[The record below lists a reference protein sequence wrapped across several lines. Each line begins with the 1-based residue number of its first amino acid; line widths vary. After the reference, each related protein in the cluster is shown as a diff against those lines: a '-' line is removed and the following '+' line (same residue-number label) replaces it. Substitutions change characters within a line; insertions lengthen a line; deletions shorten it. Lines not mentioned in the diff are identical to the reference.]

1 MIPVALKMCKPLSK
15 LDVQCVYKN
24 KKKVGK
30 CTKYTEPTIVIL
42 NQAGR
47 IALMLLSAASCNSA
61 RFGLVDP
68 PEISNFIRN
77 SLVLRLHHT
86 LDSSFCTFT
95 TDTYNKGLENS
106 YILRTFDA
114 CMRTSNFHTRGLSSH
129 LVQTQKVLMQEKQY
143 KLDDWIRNS
152 LFLQDCILSQI
163 ITYLYF
169 SACKFLVHE

>member
-15 LDVQCVYKN
+15 LDVSIRTN
-24 KKKVGK
+24 KKVGK
-30 CTKYTEPTIVIL
+30 CIKYTEPTIVIL

-86 LDSSFCTFT
+86 LDTPAFA
-95 TDTYNKGLENS
+95 LLLL
-106 YILRTFDA
+106 IPI
-114 CMRTSNFHTRGLSSH
+114 
-129 LVQTQKVLMQEKQY
+129 
-143 KLDDWIRNS
+143 IRP
-152 LFLQDCILSQI
+152 
-163 ITYLYF
+163 
-169 SACKFLVHE
+169 